1 MLPGAVG
8 RMLLGRH
15 AAGGAIRCLHA
26 ARLQPKSPQ
35 SADKRWLLVSAG
47 AKEVQAA
54 WELSAS
60 DATSGPATSRSCG
73 AASVGKALH
82 SGSSVRGRWLA
93 TLPPPKV
100 GLRPKRNV
108 GFHAAVGER
117 HTMALCTFT
126 VHDVALEAAEH
137 CFVVQAA
144 SAGSLL
150 VQRFCQKSLMWRQVA
165 WLRHGG
171 FVVLS
176 LAATPMHSACQDFG
190 QRIIVCAGGTE
201 GNITLFD
208 VTTVVH
214 NVLERSRAAATTPP
228 AATPQFN
235 TGPSSFDSSLV
246 YIESFLKLARIHQ
259 TGVNAISFTQV
270 GGLAWVVSGGDDQAL
285 CVTLL
290 GPVGCDGGC
299 HASGAEQGALC
310 VIETVVVDCAH
321 VSAIKGLCARL
332 VMAQGREAGAYSL
345 QVCSIGWDEFLRV
358 WQVENCDGGDA
369 LEAGQRSGGN
379 LGSTLPLRRCVGKM
393 VVVQEIANHPVDVCE
408 PCCVAGC
415 DSEAGSGV
423 WNVAVGGR
431 GTELLSVHV

>member
-126 VHDVALEAAEH
+126 VHDVALEAGGALL
-137 CFVVQAA
+137 CSA
-144 SAGSLL
+144 SCICWLL
-150 VQRFCQKSLMWRQVA
+150 VSSEVLSEVA
-165 WLRHGG
+165 DVATG
-171 FVVLS
+171 S
-176 LAATPMHSACQDFG
+176 LAAPWGFRSAFARSYAHA
-190 QRIIVCAGGTE
+190 QR
-201 GNITLFD
+201 L
-208 VTTVVH
+208 
-214 NVLERSRAAATTPP
+214 SR
-228 AATPQFN
+228 
-235 TGPSSFDSSLV
+235 
-246 YIESFLKLARIHQ
+246 
-259 TGVNAISFTQV
+259 
-270 GGLAWVVSGGDDQAL
+270 
-285 CVTLL
+285 
-290 GPVGCDGGC
+290 
-299 HASGAEQGALC
+299 
-310 VIETVVVDCAH
+310 
-321 VSAIKGLCARL
+321 
-332 VMAQGREAGAYSL
+332 
-345 QVCSIGWDEFLRV
+345 LRTANYCMR
-358 WQVENCDGGDA
+358 WGH
-369 LEAGQRSGGN
+369 
-379 LGSTLPLRRCVGKM
+379 RR
-393 VVVQEIANHPVDVCE
+393 
-408 PCCVAGC
+408 
-415 DSEAGSGV
+415 
-423 WNVAVGGR
+423 
-431 GTELLSVHV
+431 